1 MTLRIREIVIRA
13 DVSEDS
19 ATDNHTVEELVE
31 GGNVASESGTMT
43 RKFYEEDFTK
53 DNER

>member
-13 DVSEDS
+13 DISEDP
-19 ATDNHTVEELVE
+19 ATGSHTVENSVE
-31 GGNVASESGTMT
+31 DGSTAPESGAMT